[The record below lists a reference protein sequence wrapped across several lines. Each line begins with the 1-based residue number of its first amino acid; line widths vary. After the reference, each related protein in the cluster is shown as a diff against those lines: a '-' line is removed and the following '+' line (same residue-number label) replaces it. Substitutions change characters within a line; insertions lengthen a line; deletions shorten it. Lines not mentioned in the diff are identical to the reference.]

1 MILSF
6 DIGIKNLAYCIIDN
20 YDSPKYSIV
29 SWDIIQLID
38 DNTLCKNVNLNQI
51 TNILYVKLFN
61 IFQNYENIKYI
72 LLENQ
77 PVLKNPVMKSIQ
89 IIIFGFFNYQKIILN
104 RNIQEINFINA
115 SNKLKVSKYIK
126 EYTTE
131 QLSQIDKINNI
142 KNKYNINKKFAILY
156 TNHFLIHYIQDYQN
170 HIEIFNSHK
179 KKDDLSD
186 AFLQSLYFIK
196 YKLKL

>member
-1 MILSF
+1 MGYNTI
-6 DIGIKNLAYCIIDN
+6 
-20 YDSPKYSIV
+20 
-29 SWDIIQLID
+29 ID

-104 RNIQEINFINA
+104 RNIQEINFIN
-115 SNKLKVSKYIK
+115 LR
-126 EYTTE
+126 
-131 QLSQIDKINNI
+131 
-142 KNKYNINKKFAILY
+142 
-156 TNHFLIHYIQDYQN
+156 
-170 HIEIFNSHK
+170 
-179 KKDDLSD
+179 
-186 AFLQSLYFIK
+186 
-196 YKLKL
+196 